1 MINDAFFSTLKKIIM
16 NTAKIISVFAVLM
29 LASCSKI
36 DNSQRT
42 APADYAETERQ
53 LIQNRE
59 QDSLMG
65 DSINASTA
73 MPPQQKTEQNQNQ
86 SGLNKQSQNTDSLR

>member
-1 MINDAFFSTLKKIIM
+1 
-16 NTAKIISVFAVLM
+16 M
-29 LASCSKI
+29 LASCSKM

-53 LIQNRE
+53 LIQNRAK
-59 QDSLMG
+59 DSLMG
-65 DSINASTA
+65 DSINASPA
-73 MPPQQKTEQNQNQ
+73 MPPQQKTDQNQNQ

>member
-1 MINDAFFSTLKKIIM
+1 M
-16 NTAKIISVFAVLM
+16 NAAKIITVLGG
-29 LASCSKI
+29 LILISCSKN
-36 DNSQRT
+36 DKPQST

-59 QDSLMG
+59 KDSLIG

-73 MPPQQKTEQNQNQ
+73 MPPQPANVQDQNQ
-86 SGLNKQSQNTDSLR
+86 SGLNKQPSGKDTLK

>member
-1 MINDAFFSTLKKIIM
+1 
-16 NTAKIISVFAVLM
+16 M

-59 QDSLMG
+59 HDSLRG
-65 DSINASTA
+65 DSINASTE
-73 MPPQQKTEQNQNQ
+73 MPPQPVTEQNRNQ
-86 SGLNKQSQNTDSLR
+86 SGLKPPAFGKDTVQ

>member
-1 MINDAFFSTLKKIIM
+1 
-16 NTAKIISVFAVLM
+16 M

-59 QDSLMG
+59 HDSLMS

-86 SGLNKQSQNTDSLR
+86 FCLNKQSQNTDSLR